1 MRDGL
6 IFDPSLS
13 AEELRGF
20 TRTVAEIEWLLLIL
34 VLLYQVVLEPEPESS
49 AALAMAMFFFAAFV
63 IAFHFVNFY
72 RSESQWKLAFETLV
86 MIAFITWVLVHTG
99 RLESPLLNLYLLV
112 IITTALT
119 LGKRVT
125 LLVMAL
131 LAGCY
136 LWLGYDSIADGRGL
150 TSFTTTLMIKLAPLL
165 LVAYIT
171 TMLAVDI
178 RRAVMQVRT
187 LAETDALTGLFNMRA
202 FTVLAENVLKQAA
215 RYRRPFSLLM
225 IDSDSLKAVNDKY
238 GHEAGNE
245 LLKLTTRSISKEL
258 RESDLVARYGGDE
271 FIVLLPE
278 TGASGAMHVAEKIRR
293 SIAHT
298 PLHYNGT
305 DIPITASIG
314 VACYPEHGASLDV
327 LKQKADQA
335 MYASKNG
342 GKNRAALFDGSVPS
356 PAAPE
361 LA

>member
-1 MRDGL
+1 MRDSL

-34 VLLYQVVLEPEPESS
+34 VLLYHVVLEPDPVSS

-63 IAFHFVNFY
+63 IAFHFINFY
-72 RSESQWKLAFETLV
+72 RPESQWKLAFETLV
-86 MIAFITWVLVHTG
+86 MIVFITWVLAYTG

-136 LWLGYDSIADGRGL
+136 LWLGYDGVTDGRGL
-150 TSFTTTLMIKLAPLL
+150 TSFATTLMIKLAPLL

-178 RRAVMQVRT
+178 RRAVTQVRT
-187 LAETDALTGLFNMRA
+187 LAETDVLTGLFNMRA

-225 IDSDSLKAVNDKY
+225 IDSDSLKAVNDRY

-245 LLKLTTRSISKEL
+245 LLRLTTRSIRKEL

-293 SIAHT
+293 SIAYT

-342 GKNRAALFDGSVPS
+342 GKNRAALFDGRALSPS
-356 PAAPE
+356 APE